1 MTESSRPSSCPACRF
16 ENPIG
21 AKFCGSCGAALALA
35 CPRCGTQNPPAFKF
49 CSECGSALA
58 AGAVPAGA
66 GATADALPVAP
77 KDAVFRALDAKVR
90 AYTPAHLAEKIL
102 TSAPALEGERK
113 AVTVLFADVAG
124 FTRLAS
130 GISAEDLH
138 LVMDG
143 CFERLSAAVHRYE
156 GTINQFTGDGIMAL
170 FGAPIAHEDHA
181 ERAVHAALEIQE
193 AMTVYGATLARERG
207 AEFRMRIGIN
217 SGTVV
222 VGKIGDNLRMDY
234 TAQGD
239 TVNLAARLEEA
250 CEPGAV
256 LVSEATRRLAAGAF
270 TFRTLP
276 PLSVKG
282 KDTPVLAHEVTGR
295 RERRARMEVATE
307 LTPLVGRA
315 RELGH
320 LREALER
327 VRQGRG
333 EVVGIVGE
341 AGVGKSRI
349 LYEFRRQLGEDV
361 LYLEGRCISYG
372 QTIPLLPVVELLK
385 RGFRILEGDREDAIR
400 DKVARGLRAIDADSR
415 SMPFLLGLLGVD
427 AEDAATQAMAA
438 EARRRYTF
446 EALRGLTLAGSARR
460 PIVFAVEDLH
470 WVDPASQD
478 FLRYL
483 GENSTRAAVL
493 ILVTHRPGYASPW
506 ADRSYYSQIALAP
519 LSEGDSERI
528 VESVLGVRSLPPAV
542 KALVCQKAEGNPFYL
557 EEVTRSFVDTGIL
570 ARADGGYVL
579 ARPVTPQDV
588 PDTVQGVI
596 MARIDRLS
604 ETRKRTI
611 QTAAVIGREFA
622 AHLLGRI
629 ADIQG
634 RLEDSLA
641 ELRALVFIF
650 EKSLVPD
657 LEYVFKHALV
667 QDVAYGSLLKPR
679 RRTLHELVGRAIEEL
694 YAARLDE
701 HVAELA
707 HHFAQGEVWPKA
719 FEYAR
724 RAGDRAR
731 AIFANREAIHFY
743 TQALEAAA
751 RMTPP
756 PGDADLLAIHEAR
769 GAVWHLLSSYD
780 QAVAD
785 FEAMQQAAARIGD
798 RVKEGEALC
807 NQAGSHWWRFSEA
820 YKGLVE
826 KCAREA
832 MVIAEETGDER
843 ILARGLY
850 SLAMVDQ
857 KAGALRDADA
867 KLLRSVEICRR
878 RNLTGPLVTD
888 LTWLGAQAGWRGEYR
903 PSTEYAGEAA
913 RLAGAIH
920 EGFYEL
926 VALCALCNA
935 HVGLGEWDIAFGILD
950 DVRQKSRERENK
962 YGIARG
968 MNTTGWLHQQ
978 LGDLRHSV
986 ELNREALDFGRS
998 AKLSNPEIYSTINL
1012 AEDHLGLDEIGTA
1025 EGILVETAERLQ
1037 TGAFDSHLWRWQ
1049 MRVGLMLARLFL
1061 VKGDLDRADT
1071 HLTEGLRT
1079 AERTES
1085 RRHLAEGYRTRGE
1098 IRVAAGRVGDGQAEL
1113 RRALEVADA
1122 TGAPRTI
1129 WETAGALGRALGP
1142 ARETE
1147 ARQAYRR
1154 ALEVL
1159 HGSLPRI
1166 PRPELRETL
1175 LRSEPI
1181 ARLVEEAA
1189 RLGVTLP
1196 PRHA

>member
-1 MTESSRPSSCPACRF
+1 V
-16 ENPIG
+16 G
-21 AKFCGSCGAALALA
+21 AKFCGACGAPLALA
-35 CPRCGTQNPPAFKF
+35 CPRCGAQNPPAFKF
-49 CSECGSALA
+49 CSECGSSLA
-58 AGAVPAGA
+58 AGAAPGGARAAAPPAA
-66 GATADALPVAP
+66 APPAP
-77 KDAVFRALDAKVR
+77 KDAVFRLQEAKVR
-90 AYTPAHLAEKIL
+90 AYTPSHLAEKIL

-124 FTRLAS
+124 FTHLAGQVS
-130 GISAEDLH
+130 PEDLH

-181 ERAVHAALEIQE
+181 ERAIHAALAIQA
-193 AMTVYGATLARERG
+193 AMGVYGATLARERG
-207 AEFRMRIGIN
+207 IEFRMRIGLN

-239 TVNLAARLEEA
+239 TVNLAARLEQA
-250 CEPGAV
+250 CQPGAV

-270 TFRTLP
+270 TFRALP

-282 KDTPVLAHEVTGR
+282 KEAPVVAHEVTGL
-295 RERRARMEVATE
+295 RERRARVDIATE
-307 LTPLVGRA
+307 LTPLVGRG
-315 RELGH
+315 RELSH

-327 VRQGRG
+327 VRHDRG

-349 LYEFRRQLGEDV
+349 LFEFRRQLGQDV

-372 QTIPLLPVVELLK
+372 QTIPFLPVVEMLK
-385 RGFRILEGDREDAIR
+385 RGFRIAEGDRDDTVR
-400 DKVARGLRAIDADSR
+400 DKVDRSLRAIGADLR
-415 SMPFLLGLLGVD
+415 SIPFLLSLLGVETD
-427 AEDAATQAMAA
+427 DAALRGMTA
-438 EARRRYTF
+438 EARRRHTF
-446 EALRGLTLAGSARR
+446 EALRALTIAGSARR

-483 GENSTRAAVL
+483 AENSTRAAVL
-493 ILVTHRPGYASPW
+493 ILVTHRPGYAPPW
-506 ADRSYYSQIALAP
+506 ADRSYYSQIALTP
-519 LSEGDSERI
+519 LSEGESERV
-528 VESVLGVRSLPPAV
+528 VESVLGVQSLPAAV
-542 KALVCQKAEGNPFYL
+542 TALVCQKAEGNPFYL
-557 EEVTRSFVDTGIL
+557 EEITRSFVDTGIL
-570 ARADGGYVL
+570 ARANGGYVL
-579 ARPVTPQDV
+579 VRPVTPQDV

-596 MARIDRLS
+596 MARIDRLAD
-604 ETRKRTI
+604 TRKRTI

-641 ELRALVFIF
+641 ELRALEFIY
-650 EKSLVPD
+650 EKTLFPD

-667 QDVAYGSLLKPR
+667 QDVAYASLLRPR
-679 RRTLHELVGRAIEEL
+679 RRALHELVGRAIEEL
-694 YAARLDE
+694 YADRLDE

-719 FEYAR
+719 FDYAR

-731 AIFANREAIHFY
+731 AIFANREAVAFY

-751 RMTPP
+751 RMSPP
-756 PGDADLLAIHEAR
+756 PGDADLMAIHEAR

-780 QAVAD
+780 HAVAD
-785 FEAMQQAAARIGD
+785 FEAMQQVAARLGD

-857 KAGALRDADA
+857 KAGALREADT
-867 KLLRSVEICRR
+867 KLLRSIEICRR
-878 RNLTGPLVTD
+878 RSLTGPLITD
-888 LTWLGAQAGWRGEYR
+888 LVWLGSHAGWRAEYR
-903 PSTEYAGEAA
+903 PSIEYAREAAGLGEAS
-913 RLAGAIH
+913 H

-926 VALCALCNA
+926 VALCVLCNA
-935 HVGLGEWDIAFGILD
+935 HAGLGEWDAALRILD
-950 DVRQKSRERENK
+950 EVRQKSRERENK
-962 YGIARG
+962 YGVARSL
-968 MNTTGWLHQQ
+968 NTAGWIHHR
-978 LGDLRHSV
+978 LGDPRHAF
-986 ELNREALDFGRS
+986 ELNQEALDFSRT
-998 AKLSNPEIYSTINL
+998 AKLANPEIYSTVNL
-1012 AEDHLGLDEIGTA
+1012 AEDHFALGEIGA
-1025 EGILVETAERLQ
+1025 ARDILIDAAERLR
-1037 TGAFDSHLWRWQ
+1037 TGAFDSHLWKWQ
-1049 MRVGLMLARLFL
+1049 MRVGLMFARLFL
-1061 VKGDLDRADT
+1061 VEGDLDRADT
-1071 HLTEGLRT
+1071 HLAEALQT

-1085 RRHLAEGYRTRGE
+1085 RRHLAEGYRIRGE
-1098 IRVAAGRVGDGQAEL
+1098 LWLAAGRVEDARTEL
-1113 RRALEVADA
+1113 RRALEIAEA
-1122 TGAPRTI
+1122 TAAPRTI
-1129 WETAGALGRALGP
+1129 WETAGALGRALGST
-1142 ARETE
+1142 REAE
-1147 ARQAYRR
+1147 ARDAYRR
-1154 ALEVL
+1154 ALAAL
-1159 HGSLPRI
+1159 HGTLPRI
-1166 PRPELRETL
+1166 PRPELRSTL
-1175 LRSEPI
+1175 LGSEPV
-1181 ARLVEEAA
+1181 ARLIEEAA
-1189 RLGVTLP
+1189 SLGVTP
-1196 PRHA
+1196 ASS

>member
-1 MTESSRPSSCPACRF
+1 M
-16 ENPIG
+16 
-21 AKFCGSCGAALALA
+21 
-35 CPRCGTQNPPAFKF
+35 
-49 CSECGSALA
+49 
-58 AGAVPAGA
+58 
-66 GATADALPVAP
+66 
-77 KDAVFRALDAKVR
+77 KVR
-90 AYTPAHLAEKIL
+90 AYTPSHLAEKIL
-102 TSAPALEGERK
+102 TAAPALEGERK
-113 AVTVLFADVAG
+113 SVTVLFADVAG
-124 FTRLAS
+124 FTHLAGNVS
-130 GISAEDLH
+130 PEDLH
-138 LVMDG
+138 MVMDG
-143 CFERLSAAVHRYE
+143 CFERLSEAVHRYE

-181 ERAVHAALEIQE
+181 ERAIHAALAIQA
-193 AMTVYGATLARERG
+193 AMAAYGAMLARDRG
-207 AEFRMRIGIN
+207 VEFRMRIGLN

-239 TVNLAARLEEA
+239 TVNLAARLEQA
-250 CEPGAV
+250 CHPGGV

-270 TFRTLP
+270 TFRALP

-282 KDTPVLAHEVTGR
+282 KEAPVTVHEVTGL
-295 RERRARMEVATE
+295 RERRARVDVATE
-307 LTPLVGRA
+307 LTPLVGRQ
-315 RELGH
+315 RELAH

-333 EVVGIVGE
+333 EVVGVVGE

-349 LYEFRRQLGEDV
+349 LLEFRRQLGQDV

-385 RGFRILEGDREDAIR
+385 RGFRIVEGDRDDAIR
-400 DKVARGLRAIDADSR
+400 RKVERGLRALGADAR
-415 SMPFLLGLLGVD
+415 STPFLLSLLGVATD
-427 AEDAATQAMAA
+427 DAALRGVAA

-446 EALRGLTLAGSARR
+446 EALRALTIAGSARR
-460 PIVFAVEDLH
+460 PIVFAIEDLH
-470 WVDPASQD
+470 WIDPASQD

-483 GENSTRAAVL
+483 AENSTRAAVL
-493 ILVTHRPGYASPW
+493 ILVTHRPGFAPPW
-506 ADRSYYSQIALAP
+506 SDRSYYSQIALVP
-519 LSEGDSERI
+519 LSEGESERV
-528 VESVLGVRSLPPAV
+528 VESVLGVRSLPSAV
-542 KALVCQKAEGNPFYL
+542 KTLVCQKAEGNPFYL
-557 EEVTRSFVDTGIL
+557 EEITRSFVDTGIL
-570 ARADGGYVL
+570 APADGGYVL

-596 MARIDRLS
+596 MARIDRLA

-611 QTAAVIGREFA
+611 QMAAVIGREFG

-629 ADIQG
+629 ADIPG
-634 RLEDSLA
+634 RLDDSLA
-641 ELRALVFIF
+641 DLRALEFIY
-650 EKSLVPD
+650 EKTLFPD

-679 RRTLHELVGRAIEEL
+679 RRALHELVGRAIEEL
-694 YAARLDE
+694 YADRMDD

-724 RAGDRAR
+724 RAGNRAR

-743 TQALEAAA
+743 TQAIEAAA
-751 RMTPP
+751 RMSPP

-769 GAVWHLLSSYD
+769 GSVWHLVSSYD

-785 FEAMQQAAARIGD
+785 FEAMQQAAARLGD

-857 KAGALRDADA
+857 KAGGLREADA

-878 RNLTGPLVTD
+878 RSLTGPLVTD
-888 LTWLGAQAGWRGEYR
+888 LTWLGAHANWRGEYR
-903 PSTEYAGEAA
+903 PSIQHAGEAA
-913 RLAGAIH
+913 RLAAASH

-926 VALCALCNA
+926 VSLCFLSNA
-935 HVGLGEWDIAFGILD
+935 HAGLGEWDLAFRFID
-950 DVRQKSRERENK
+950 EVRQKSRERENK

-968 MNTTGWLHQQ
+968 LNTTAWLHQQ
-978 LGDLRHSV
+978 LGDARRAI
-986 ELNREALDFGRS
+986 ELDREALDFSRS
-998 AKLSNPEIYSTINL
+998 AKIANPEIYSTINL
-1012 AEDHLGLDEIGTA
+1012 AEDHLCLGQIGDA
-1025 EGILVETAERLQ
+1025 ETILMEAAVRLRV
-1037 TGAFDSHLWRWQ
+1037 GAFDSHLWKWQ
-1049 MRVGLMLARLFL
+1049 MRVGLMFARLYL
-1061 VKGDLDRADT
+1061 TKGDLDRAKA
-1071 HLTEGLRT
+1071 HLTEGLRI
-1079 AERTES
+1079 AEPTES
-1085 RRHLAEGYRTRGE
+1085 RRHLAEGYRIRGE
-1098 IRVAAGRVGDGQAEL
+1098 LWLAAGRVDDARAQL
-1113 RRALEVADA
+1113 RRALEVAEA

-1142 ARETE
+1142 PLEDE
-1147 ARQAYRR
+1147 ARDVYRR
-1154 ALEVL
+1154 AVEALR
-1159 HGSLPRI
+1159 STLPRI
-1166 PRPELRETL
+1166 PRPELKETL
-1175 LRSEPI
+1175 LRSEPV
-1181 ARLVEEAA
+1181 ARLLEEASH
-1189 RLGVTLP
+1189 LGIRASLS
-1196 PRHA
+1196 